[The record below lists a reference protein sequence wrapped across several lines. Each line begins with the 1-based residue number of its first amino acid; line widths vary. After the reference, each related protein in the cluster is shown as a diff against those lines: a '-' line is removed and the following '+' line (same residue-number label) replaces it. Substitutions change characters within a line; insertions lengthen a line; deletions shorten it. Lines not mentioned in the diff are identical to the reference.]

1 MTAMGLFG
9 KKDVSLG
16 DRLALAVFE
25 HSPDAMLLL
34 SDSKF
39 IAGNA
44 AVERVYHRRLSEVL
58 GHNPLDFSAPCQADG
73 RPTETHIGERVAQA
87 LRDGFARFEWLNQDP
102 KGTVERFLVTL
113 IPAHIATP
121 QDVLVLIQDMGETME
136 MVNQLGDGL
145 SRIANGDLTHRIARP
160 FRDDYEPLRLHFNEA
175 AQMLGGSIQSIDSS
189 SRRVQSAALEI
200 GRAAGDLSRR
210 TEHQA
215 ASLEETAAAM
225 RQVTTAIQE
234 TAQFGNK
241 AAQVAASAQEN
252 AAQSGVV
259 VQRAMDAMGG
269 IERTSNEI
277 SEIIGVIDG
286 IAFQTNLLALNAGVE
301 AARAGD
307 AGKGFAVV
315 ASEVRALAQRS
326 ADAAK
331 DVKSRIGASDAQI
344 RSGVQEVDAAGS
356 TLQRIAAQVSEMAT
370 LIGDIANASQQQA
383 SSASQI
389 TIAIGDLD
397 QVTQQNAAMVEE
409 ASAAAREM
417 VNEAS
422 AMTDQVG
429 RFRLGTQPPAMAQP
443 MWKAA

>member
-1 MTAMGLFG
+1 MGWLG
-9 KKDVSLG
+9 KKEVNVDQVM
-16 DRLALAVFE
+16 AKAVFD
-25 HSPDAMLLL
+25 HSPDAMLLF
-34 SDSKF
+34 SGGKF
-39 IAGNA
+39 VSANPA
-44 AVERVYHRRLSEVL
+44 AARVYDRPLQAIL
-58 GHNPLDFSAPCQADG
+58 GHSPATFAAPCQPDG
-73 RPTETHIGERVAQA
+73 RPTEVHVGERVAQA
-87 LRDGFARFEWLNQDP
+87 LQEGFARFEWLNTDSRGQI
-102 KGTVERFLVTL
+102 VRMLVTL
-113 IPAHIATP
+113 IPAHVVTP
-121 QDVLVLIQDMGETME
+121 QDMLVLCQEMGETMAI
-136 MVNQLGDGL
+136 VNQLGDGL
-145 SRIANGDLTHRIARP
+145 SRLANGDLMHRIEKP

-175 AQMLGGSIQSIDSS
+175 AQMLGGSIESINAS
-189 SRRVQSAALEI
+189 SRRVHSAALEI
-200 GRAAGDLSRR
+200 GKAAGDLSRR

-241 AAQVAASAQEN
+241 AAQVAASAQQN

-370 LIGDIANASQQQA
+370 LIGDIASASQQQA

-397 QVTQQNAAMVEE
+397 SVTQQNAAMVEE

-417 VNEAS
+417 VSEAS

-429 RFRLGTQPPAMAQP
+429 RFRLGAQAPAMAQP

>member
-1 MTAMGLFG
+1 MGLFG
-9 KKDVSLG
+9 KKQANVA
-16 DRLALAVFE
+16 DRLAIAVFE
-25 HSPDAMLLL
+25 KSPDAMMLL
-34 SDSKF
+34 SGGSF

-44 AVERVYHRRLSEVL
+44 AAERVYDRPMREVL
-58 GHNPLDFSAPCQADG
+58 GHSPIEFSAPCQADG
-73 RPTETHIGERVAQA
+73 RSSEEHVGERVEQA
-87 LRDGFARFEWLNQDP
+87 LREGFARFEWLNIDRRGQI
-102 KGTVERFLVTL
+102 ERFLVTL
-113 IPAHIATP
+113 IPAHVVTP
-121 QDVLVLIQDMGETME
+121 QDVLVLIQDMGDTMA

-145 SRIANGDLTHRIARP
+145 SRLANGDLTRRIDKP
-160 FRDDYEPLRLHFNEA
+160 FRDDYEPLRLHFNET
-175 AQMLGGSIQSIDSS
+175 AQMLGDSIQAIDGS
-189 SRRVQSAALEI
+189 SRRVHNAAQEI
-200 GRAAGDLSRR
+200 GKAAGDLSRR

-225 RQVTTAIQE
+225 REVTGAIQE
-234 TAQFGNK
+234 SAQISNR

-259 VQRAMDAMGG
+259 VQRAIDAMGG

-277 SEIIGVIDG
+277 SAIIGVIDG

-344 RSGVQEVDAAGS
+344 RAGVQEVDAAGS
-356 TLQRIAAQVSEMAT
+356 TLQRIAAQVGEMAT
-370 LIGDIANASQQQA
+370 LIGDMATASEQQA

-389 TIAIGDLD
+389 TIAIGELD
-397 QVTQQNAAMVEE
+397 SVTQQNAAMVEE
-409 ASAAAREM
+409 ATAAVRELAG
-417 VNEAS
+417 EAGVMS
-422 AMTDQVG
+422 DQVG
-429 RFRLGTQPPAMAQP
+429 RFRLSGHSGAMAQP

>member
-1 MTAMGLFG
+1 
-9 KKDVSLG
+9 V
-16 DRLALAVFE
+16 
-25 HSPDAMLLL
+25 H
-34 SDSKF
+34 
-39 IAGNA
+39 
-44 AVERVYHRRLSEVL
+44 
-58 GHNPLDFSAPCQADG
+58 
-73 RPTETHIGERVAQA
+73 
-87 LRDGFARFEWLNQDP
+87 
-102 KGTVERFLVTL
+102 
-113 IPAHIATP
+113 
-121 QDVLVLIQDMGETME
+121 
-136 MVNQLGDGL
+136 
-145 SRIANGDLTHRIARP
+145 
-160 FRDDYEPLRLHFNEA
+160 
-175 AQMLGGSIQSIDSS
+175 
-189 SRRVQSAALEI
+189 SAALEI
-200 GRAAGDLSRR
+200 GKAAGDLSRR

-241 AAQVAASAQEN
+241 AAQVAASAQQN

-370 LIGDIANASQQQA
+370 LIGDIASASQQQA

-397 QVTQQNAAMVEE
+397 SVTQQNAAMVEE

-417 VNEAS
+417 VSEAS

-429 RFRLGTQPPAMAQP
+429 RFRLGAQAPAMAQP

>member
-1 MTAMGLFG
+1 MGLFG

-16 DRLALAVFE
+16 DRLALAVFQY
-25 HSPDAMLLL
+25 SPDAMLLL
-34 SDSKF
+34 SDGKF

-44 AVERVYHRRLSEVL
+44 AVERIYHRRLSEVL
-58 GHNPLDFSAPCQADG
+58 GHNPLDFSASCQADG
-73 RPTETHIGERVAQA
+73 RPTDVHIGERVGQA
-87 LRDGFARFEWLNQDP
+87 LRDGFARFEWLNQAP
-102 KGTVERFLVTL
+102 NGQVERLLVTL
-113 IPAHIATP
+113 IPAHVVTP
-121 QDVLVLIQDMGETME
+121 QDVLVLIQDMGETMD

-145 SRIANGDLTHRIARP
+145 SRISNGDLSHRITKP

-189 SRRVQSAALEI
+189 SRRVHSAALEI
-200 GRAAGDLSRR
+200 GKAAGDLSRR

-225 RQVTTAIQE
+225 RQVTSAIQE

-241 AAQVAASAQEN
+241 AAQVAVSAQEN

-370 LIGDIANASQQQA
+370 LIGDIASASQQQA

-397 QVTQQNAAMVEE
+397 SVTQQNAAMVEQ

-417 VNEAS
+417 VSEAS
-422 AMTDQVG
+422 AMADQVG
-429 RFRLGTQPPAMAQP
+429 RFRVGNHSAAMAQP